1 MKDETAIESK
11 ERFSSGSRINSNNT
25 YQVRTAMGE
34 QAGMDEKLYQNHL
47 DILNEELLVALGCT
61 EPIAIAYAGAKARQ
75 VLGEMPVK
83 CHIQCSGNI
92 IKNAKGVIVPNSGGL
107 RGMDVA
113 ATLGI
118 VGGDPDRELA
128 VLESITQE
136 DIEKASELQ
145 KNGFCRCS
153 LIENVDNLYI
163 TAEVAG
169 GGHSALIE
177 LQKHHNN
184 ITRIIKDGEILLDKR
199 DEAEE
204 EETPGA
210 DRMLLNVKNILQFAE
225 EVKISDVK
233 ELLERQISY
242 NTAISEEGLKGSYGV
257 ETGRILMHNAAFT
270 SGTNNARLRARAAAA
285 AGSDARMSGCSL
297 PVVINSGSGNQG
309 ITVTLP
315 IVIYGKELG
324 ADDERIM
331 RALVLGNLLSI
342 HQKKYIG
349 SLSAY
354 CGATSAATGA
364 ACGIGYLMLKQKGE
378 DSGIYQILCDTITNS
393 IETLGGMV
401 CDGAKASCAAKI
413 GLAVENALM
422 ALELSLA
429 GNVFQPGEGMT
440 MEDPEDTI
448 AAVGRMGRVGMKSTD
463 VEILNIMLG
472 N

>member
-1 MKDETAIESK
+1 MD
-11 ERFSSGSRINSNNT
+11 
-25 YQVRTAMGE
+25 
-34 QAGMDEKLYQNHL
+34 QALYQNHL
-47 DILNEELLVALGCT
+47 GILREELLVALGCT

-75 VLGEMPVK
+75 LLGEMPERCVVK
-83 CHIQCSGNI
+83 CSGNI
-92 IKNAKGVIVPNSGGL
+92 IKNVKGVIVPNSGGM

-118 VGGDPDRELA
+118 VGGDPERELA
-128 VLESITQE
+128 VLETVTPE
-136 DIEKASELQ
+136 DIQTTQ
-145 KNGFCRCS
+145 KLVRQGFCTCE
-153 LIENVDNLYI
+153 LVEGVDNLYI
-163 TAEVAG
+163 VVELEG
-169 GGHSALIE
+169 GGHTAEIE
-177 LQKHHNN
+177 IQEHHNN
-184 ITRIIKDGEILLDKR
+184 ITYMKRDGEVLLNRRPDPNREKK
-199 DEAEE
+199 
-204 EETPGA
+204 ETGA
-210 DRMLLNVKNILQFAE
+210 DRMLLNVENILEFADAVRMEDVE
-225 EVKISDVK
+225 ELIG
-233 ELLERQISY
+233 RQIAY
-242 NTAISEEGLKGSYGV
+242 NTAISDEGLKGKYGV
-257 ETGRILMHNAAFT
+257 ETGRILMENAQRA
-270 SGTNNARLRARAAAA
+270 SGLNRVRLQARAAAA

-309 ITVTLP
+309 ITVTMP
-315 IVIYGKELG
+315 IVTYAREWNAAQDLLY
-324 ADDERIM
+324 
-331 RALVLGNLLSI
+331 RALVLGNLISV

-364 ACGIGYLMLKQKGE
+364 ACGVAYMMLKQKGE
-378 DSGIYQILCDTITNS
+378 QDRIYQILCDTITNS

-422 ALELSLA
+422 ALELSLE

-440 MEDPEDTI
+440 MENPEDTI